1 MTHIPKD
8 NADEILFNRL
18 KEILLKDE
26 REEMAMVIKKMA
38 TVEERIEDSEALKT
52 QVLPILIE
60 QLEIFKKNFPKEY
73 EVFVTKL
80 IAEQIRNSQ
89 DEIVDAIYPS
99 LGKMIKKYINQ
110 QIQLIKD
117 SVDERLK
124 TTFTMKG
131 LLWKVKSSIFG
142 IKDSDAVFSEYS
154 DYEIEEV
161 YLIQKD
167 SGLLLGSASRAA
179 TMDQDVLAGMLTAI
193 KAFMEDAF
201 KREQEDLE
209 SIQYMTYKVVLQ
221 SFPSYYIALAI
232 SGTLSSAEEDELSN
246 RIFDFADKYSSN
258 LVVQPNGQSIQH
270 LSDALQK
277 EFLAVREKK

>member
-1 MTHIPKD
+1 MTHIPED
-8 NADEILFNRL
+8 NAEEILFKSL

-26 REEMAMVIKKMA
+26 RAKMA
-38 TVEERIEDSEALKT
+38 AVIDKMAVVEERMQDPEEVKK
-52 QVLPILIE
+52 QVLPILEE
-60 QLEIFKKNFPKEY
+60 QLEIFKKSFPKEY
-73 EVFVTKL
+73 ELFVTKL
-80 IAEQIRNSQ
+80 ITEQIRNSQ

-167 SGLLLGSASRAA
+167 SGLLLGSASREA
-179 TMDQDVLAGMLTAI
+179 TMDKDVLAGMLTAI
-193 KAFMEDAF
+193 KAFVEDAF

-232 SGTLSSAEEDELSN
+232 SGTLSSAEEDELGN

-258 LVVQPNGQSIQH
+258 LGAQPNEQSLQH

-277 EFLAVREKK
+277 EFLAVRAKK